1 MKLLYIQASPRVVR
15 SHAKAIADA
24 FVEAWR
30 KFNPDDTVTQKNL
43 FDMELP
49 EFCGEAVDA
58 RYLVGAGLPVTDE
71 QKNAWAAVKA
81 CADEFLSYDR
91 YVIAT
96 PMWNYSLPYRLK
108 HYLDLIVQ
116 PKITFM
122 MEDEAYKQAAAQK
135 KVAFFLARGGQYA
148 EDSSIDF
155 QRPYLKHIF
164 SMIGLNNTHWVVME
178 PTIADRE
185 QVREM
190 HTAKIN
196 EALQL
201 AKEF

>member
-1 MKLLYIQASPRVVR
+1 MKLLYIQASPRLMR

-30 KFNPDDTVTQKNL
+30 KFNPDSTVAQKSL
-43 FDMELP
+43 FEIDLP
-49 EFCGEAVDA
+49 EFYGDAVDA
-58 RYLVGAGLPVTDE
+58 RYLVGAGLPSTQE
-71 QKNAWAAVKA
+71 QKDAWAAVKTY
-81 CADEFLSYDR
+81 ADEFAGYDR

-96 PMWNYSLPYRLK
+96 PMWNFGLPYKLK
-108 HYLDLIVQ
+108 HYLDLVIQ

-122 MEDEAYKQAAAQK
+122 REDDAYKQAAAQK
-135 KVAFFLARGGQYA
+135 KVALFLSRGGQYQ
-148 EDSSIDF
+148 EGSPVDF
-155 QRPYLKHIF
+155 QRPYLAHAL
-164 SMIGLNNTHWVVME
+164 SVMGLSNTHWVLVE
-178 PTIADRE
+178 PTITDKA

-190 HTAKIN
+190 HTKKIN